1 MRVSVYVPEASP
13 EELNTSTMSDGVCSV
28 SGTTVSP
35 GAFHVAFTPNRGRE
49 GDVECA
55 LAYGGPGHA
64 ADPVGHGARVQLFG
78 AGFGHVHGHPHPVVS
93 GGAAEPGQARGT
105 PAGLDR
111 HAELRGQAGHLHGRG
126 HVLRDDGCW

>member
-78 AGFGHVHGHPHPVVS
+78 AGFGHVHGHPHPCLLYTSDAADDLTRVDL
-93 GGAAEPGQARGT
+93 GGR
-105 PAGLDR
+105 R
-111 HAELRGQAGHLHGRG
+111 IIKKKK
-126 HVLRDDGCW
+126 